1 LKGTWHCP
9 GLYNNM
15 PIVVGV
21 SLRAAGKIYFFDP
34 KEEDYH
40 RCEKV
45 LVETVR
51 GPEIGVIKIP
61 PHEVEE
67 EKIVHPLKPVI
78 RRLTMG
84 DIKHAEYNHEREA
97 RAVEIC
103 QKYVLKLELPMQLID
118 AQYTFDGSNV
128 LIHFYADNR
137 VDFRELVREL
147 ARELHTRIELRQVGV
162 RDEAKILGG
171 FGMCGQQLCCSRF
184 LTGFIPVAI
193 NMAKEQGLALNP
205 QKISGCCGRLMCCL
219 AYEFE
224 QYRELRESMPG
235 INAIVKTSAGTGK
248 VMKVNPLT
256 GILEVYIEGEK
267 NLLSCKTADVVVLQQ
282 GDSGLDVSDVP
293 IEATA
298 AEIAAIVDEDIPIPE
313 ASNDSYSV
321 STRQNRFQPVDNE
334 PANMRRNDNRPRQDN
349 RPQNDYRGNRP
360 NTDTNNTNR
369 PTPPPANV
377 PPPQHPQR
385 RRIIEPESSQ
395 EYEQMRKAQ
404 NQQNSG
410 GPGNAPRPNNG
421 PNRNQN
427 PNPNAPRNNQNRPN
441 NNFRRNR
448 NDQGGNV

>member
-1 LKGTWHCP
+1 
-9 GLYNNM
+9 M

-34 KEEDYH
+34 KEEDYY

-61 PHEVEE
+61 PHEVED

-78 RRLTMG
+78 RRLSPG
-84 DIKHAEYNHEREA
+84 DIKHAEYNREREA

-103 QKYVLKLELPMQLID
+103 QKYVTKLELPMQLID

-128 LIHFYADNR
+128 LIHFYSDNR

-224 QYRELRESMPG
+224 QYRELRENMPG
-235 INAIVKTSAGTGK
+235 LNAIVKTSAGTGK
-248 VMKVNPLT
+248 VVKVNLLT
-256 GILEVYIEGEK
+256 GMLDIFIEGEK
-267 NLLSCKTADVVVLQQ
+267 NLLVCNTSEVVVLQQ

-298 AEIAAIVDEDIPIPE
+298 AEMAAIVAEDAPLDEPSQDNI
-313 ASNDSYSV
+313 SV
-321 STRQNRFQPVDNE
+321 STRQNRFQPNENE
-334 PANMRRNDNRPRQDN
+334 PTNIRRNDNRPRQDF
-349 RPQNDYRGNRP
+349 RPQQDNRGSRQDSNNQGNRP
-360 NTDTNNTNR
+360 A
-369 PTPPPANV
+369 PPANV
-377 PPPQHPQR
+377 PPPASVPPAHHQQR

-395 EYEQMRKAQ
+395 EYEQMKKQQTGGAPGNIQRN
-404 NQQNSG
+404 NQGQNSG
-410 GPGNAPRPNNG
+410 
-421 PNRNQN
+421 Q
-427 PNPNAPRNNQNRPN
+427 NPNAPRNNQNRPN

>member
-1 LKGTWHCP
+1 
-9 GLYNNM
+9 
-15 PIVVGV
+15 
-21 SLRAAGKIYFFDP
+21 
-34 KEEDYH
+34 
-40 RCEKV
+40 
-45 LVETVR
+45 
-51 GPEIGVIKIP
+51 
-61 PHEVEE
+61 
-67 EKIVHPLKPVI
+67 
-78 RRLTMG
+78 
-84 DIKHAEYNHEREA
+84 
-97 RAVEIC
+97 
-103 QKYVLKLELPMQLID
+103 
-118 AQYTFDGSNV
+118 
-128 LIHFYADNR
+128 
-137 VDFRELVREL
+137 
-147 ARELHTRIELRQVGV
+147 
-162 RDEAKILGG
+162 
-171 FGMCGQQLCCSRF
+171 
-184 LTGFIPVAI
+184 
-193 NMAKEQGLALNP
+193 
-205 QKISGCCGRLMCCL
+205 
-219 AYEFE
+219 
-224 QYRELRESMPG
+224 
-235 INAIVKTSAGTGK
+235 VKTSAGTGK

>member
-1 LKGTWHCP
+1 
-9 GLYNNM
+9 M

-34 KEEDYH
+34 KQEEYH

-67 EKIVHPLKPVI
+67 DKIVHPLKPVI
-78 RRLTMG
+78 RKLTPG
-84 DIKHAEYNHEREA
+84 DIRHAEYNQEREA

-103 QKYVLKLELPMQLID
+103 QRYVTLLELPMQLID

-128 LIHFYADNR
+128 LIHFFADNR

-224 QYRELRESMPG
+224 QYRDLRMQMPG
-235 INAIVKTSAGTGK
+235 LNAIVKTSAGTGK
-248 VMKVNPLT
+248 VTKVNPLT
-256 GILEVYIEGEK
+256 GMLDVYIEGEK
-267 NLLSCKTADVVVLQQ
+267 NLFVCPTAEVVVIQQ
-282 GDSGLDVSDVP
+282 GDSGLDVSDVA

-298 AEIAAIVDEDIPIPE
+298 AEIAAIIDEDIPL
-313 ASNDSYSV
+313 ADSPAENISV
-321 STRQNRFQPVDNE
+321 TTRQNRFQPTENQ
-334 PANMRRNDNRPRQDN
+334 PSTMRRNDN
-349 RPQNDYRGNRP
+349 RPQNDYRGNRG
-360 NTDTNNTNR
+360 NQNNNDGNR
-369 PTPPPANV
+369 NHQNNQNSNRQPAPPPVNTPPQ
-377 PPPQHPQR
+377 QHQQR

-395 EYEQMRKAQ
+395 EYEQMKKAQ
-404 NQQNSG
+404 NPQSGG
-410 GPGNAPRPNNG
+410 GPGNNPRP
-421 PNRNQN
+421 N
-427 PNPNAPRNNQNRPN
+427 PNPNGPRPNQNRPN
-441 NNFRRNR
+441 NNFRRNK
-448 NDQGGNV
+448 NDRGGNV

>member
-1 LKGTWHCP
+1 
-9 GLYNNM
+9 
-15 PIVVGV
+15 
-21 SLRAAGKIYFFDP
+21 LRAAGKIYFFDP

-40 RCEKV
+40 RCEKI

-51 GPEIGVIKIP
+51 GPEIGVVKIP

-67 EKIVHPLKPVI
+67 DKIVHPLKPVI

-103 QKYVLKLELPMQLID
+103 QKYVTKLELPMQLID

-128 LIHFYADNR
+128 LIHFYSDNR

-224 QYRELRESMPG
+224 QYRELREAMPG

-248 VMKVNPLT
+248 VVKVNPLT
-256 GILEVYIEGEK
+256 GMMDVFIEGEK
-267 NLLSCKTADVVVLQQ
+267 NLLVCKTADVVVLQQ

-293 IEATA
+293 VEATA
-298 AEIAAIVDEDIPIPE
+298 AEIAAIIDDDIPIPE
-313 ASNDSYSV
+313 VPGDSISV

-334 PANMRRNDNRPRQDN
+334 PNNLRRNDNRPRQEN
-349 RPQNDYRGNRP
+349 RPQNDFRGNRP
-360 NTDTNNTNR
+360 STDNAGNR
-369 PTPPPANV
+369 QAPPPANV
-377 PPPQHPQR
+377 PPSQHPQR
-385 RRIIEPESSQ
+385 RRILEPESSQ
-395 EYEQMRKAQ
+395 EYEQMKKAQ
-404 NQQNSG
+404 NQQAG
-410 GPGNAPRPNNG
+410 GPPRPNQG
-421 PNRNQN
+421 PNKNQN
-427 PNPNAPRNNQNRPN
+427 LNGPRNNQNRPN